1 MRICVHVAGER
12 LKPSNPPACYRHVVN
27 QLGTPTCTL
36 TLICLIEIVAIA
48 VTTFKLKNTS
58 YQILSLKSK
67 TLVEEVESKLE
78 PRCKGSRG
86 NIISKL

>member
-1 MRICVHVAGER
+1 MPVCVHVAGER

-27 QLGTPTCTL
+27 SSVLPLLLL
-36 TLICLIEIVAIA
+36 TLIWLIEIVAIA
-48 VTTFKLKNTS
+48 ATTFKLNKMS

>member
-12 LKPSNPPACYRHVVN
+12 LKPSNPPECYRHVVN

-36 TLICLIEIVAIA
+36 TLIWLIEIIA
-48 VTTFKLKNTS
+48 ATTFKLKKMS

-67 TLVEEVESKLE
+67 TLVVEVKV
-78 PRCKGSRG
+78 
-86 NIISKL
+86 N

>member
-1 MRICVHVAGER
+1 MRICAHVAGER

-36 TLICLIEIVAIA
+36 TLIWLIEIIA
-48 VTTFKLKNTS
+48 ATTFKLKKMS

-67 TLVEEVESKLE
+67 TLVVEVESKLE